1 MLGFIVSEVS
11 IDRTLW
17 PDLFTL
23 AFDSV
28 TPSVLVLG
36 RV

>member
-11 IDRTLW
+11 IDRRLQ
-17 PDLFTL
+17 PGLFTL
-23 AFDSV
+23 GFDSV